1 MFHPTVGDA
10 VRELARLYID
20 PANPRFYGVKAFA
33 KRIFPLKTD
42 DNAYTALMNC
52 TAEKR
57 SEKFSDE
64 EWMAIIRIGYEQGRH
79 FVAEHFVGV
88 EYVLTPVE
96 REKIAK
102 RARRQQLAYHLAE
115 VARLSQEDE

>member
-1 MFHPTVGDA
+1 MFHATAGDA
-10 VRELARLYID
+10 VRELARLYVD
-20 PANPRFYGVKAFA
+20 PANPRLYGPKAFA
-33 KRIFPLKTD
+33 KRLFPHKSEEQ
-42 DNAYTALMNC
+42 AYTALMNC
-52 TAEKR
+52 SAEGR
-57 SEKFSDE
+57 AEKFSDE
-64 EWMAIIRIGYEQGRH
+64 EWRAIIRIGYEQGHH
-79 FVAEHFVGV
+79 FVADYFVGV